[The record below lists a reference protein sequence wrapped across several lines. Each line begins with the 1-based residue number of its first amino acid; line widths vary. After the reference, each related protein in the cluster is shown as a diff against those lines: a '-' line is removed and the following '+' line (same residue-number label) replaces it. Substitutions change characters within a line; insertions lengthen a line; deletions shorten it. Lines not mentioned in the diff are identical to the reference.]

1 MNKKTAAKVK
11 NMQSLENAISIALE
25 AHRGQIDQSGAPY
38 ILHPLRLMMQMNT
51 EEEMIEALGAR
62 LEGRGLRVAIIDVDA
77 DAATRARF
85 GLMVPVLTLDG
96 NPVCNGRLDPD
107 VLDDLF

>member
-1 MNKKTAAKVK
+1 MSRDGAGPRLAVYTR
-11 NMQSLENAISIALE
+11 EGCALC
-25 AHRGQIDQSGAPY
+25 
-38 ILHPLRLMMQMNT
+38 
-51 EEEMIEALGAR
+51 EEMIEALGAK